1 MRGQRGQPAAGSC
14 SDNIC
19 CCCRVCHL
27 RAAPSSWLGTKR
39 FCFTRTER
47 KAQSKKTHGGTKGS
61 CQHLGNEKES
71 NTKHSQGAGW
81 APAAGWA
88 GQLEGC
94 RDPGRDG
101 LCCSE
106 GSHVGGSIKPPRAA
120 QQGWREHRKLLGWSL
135 LDFPRYLDIWIFQL
149 PAPWGIQTLQ
159 TCMDL
164 ISIHG

>member
-1 MRGQRGQPAAGSC
+1 MLLLPCLSPQSSSEFLAGHKTIPFHENREKS
-14 SDNIC
+14 
-19 CCCRVCHL
+19 
-27 RAAPSSWLGTKR
+27 P
-39 FCFTRTER
+39 E
-47 KAQSKKTHGGTKGS
+47 QKTHGGTKGS

-71 NTKHSQGAGW
+71 STKHSQGAGC

-94 RDPGRDG
+94 RDQGRDG

-106 GSHVGGSIKPPRAA
+106 GSHVGRSVKPPSAA

-149 PAPWGIQTLQ
+149 PVAFQPYPWDIQTLQ

-164 ISIHG
+164 ISIQG